1 MTYHTIIIAGH
12 LGRDPEMRYTPAGQ
26 PVTSFNLAANR
37 QYTGADG
44 QTIQETT
51 WFRVSAWGKTAEIC
65 AQYLHK
71 GSLVLVEGRLACDPD
86 TGGPRLYNRQDGTPA
101 AAFEVN
107 ANTVRFLSGREG
119 ESEPEPHG
127 DAPAQVDDVPF

>member
-12 LGRDPEMRYTPAGQ
+12 LGRDPEMRYTPYGQ

-37 QYTGADG
+37 QYAGADG
-44 QTIQETT
+44 QTIKETT
-51 WFRVSAWGKTAEIC
+51 WFRITAWGKTAEAC

-71 GSLVLVEGRLACDPD
+71 SSLVLVEGRLACDPD
-86 TGGPRLYNRQDGTPA
+86 SGGPRLYTRQDGTPA
-101 AAFEVN
+101 AAFEVS

-119 ESEPEPHG
+119 ESEPDSHG
-127 DAPAQVDDVPF
+127 AAPAQVDDVPF